1 MALPAITMAYAI
13 DSYKPIA
20 GEFLVS
26 ATVNKVPLIDAVL
39 TQNVWGYGVSK
50 FITSWIAKS
59 GYIEPIMVNNGLT
72 LLWVIGGGV
81 SLYFWGK
88 TVRRWT
94 KDSWYYAGMW
104 N

>member
-1 MALPAITMAYAI
+1 MTYAI

-26 ATVNKVPLIDAVL
+26 ATINKVGPSMKYN
-39 TQNVWGYGVSK
+39 TECQNVWGYGVSK
-50 FITSWIAKS
+50 FITSWIEKDGFIA
-59 GYIEPIMVNNGLT
+59 PIMTNNGLT

-81 SLYFWGK
+81 GLYFFGK

-94 KDSWYYAGMW
+94 KNSSFVPYFLI
-104 N
+104 